1 MEIPFEQLRQDWSI
15 IFVAFIGMVALLIVI
30 TAILMRCY
38 KLFLKL
44 FGIQANEVEIEHS
57 DLLKYVMEQKERMD
71 INRSYDQNGF

>member
-38 KLFLKL
+38 KGILKL
-44 FGIQANEVEIEHS
+44 FGIQANEVEIKHS

>member
-30 TAILMRCY
+30 SAILTRCY
-38 KLFLKL
+38 KLILKL
-44 FGIQANEVEIEHS
+44 IGIQAVEVEIKHS